1 MKHRA
6 VLKTGSNGALT
17 NGRYHSRMRV
27 RLLFSLA
34 LALAAMAAVSAG
46 SAGVGRVSRAAEPA
60 PVASLEP
67 RNTEELWHRLVASP
81 PRATQQQADCR
92 PLRGVF
98 YAATDFLRLATKLA
112 ATPSPCADYYISV
125 PPLVSDKTLPR
136 PNAAPRIRALG
147 PNFHAM
153 AEIHFAT
160 WTRWVAS
167 TGSSWHTAGVTA
179 RARMA
184 AAGFEVAQGDT
195 WVFNELTT
203 AVRRGTGNAR
213 ANVREFLRGL
223 YEGDGS
229 RPTRGAV
236 FVIGFGQ
243 RSSDVSLYQTN
254 LQNWLADS
262 AFWTD
267 MSTYVSDWTQEA
279 YGDVRSWAVPGA
291 PTSVRRDSLND
302 YLQHKLVLAGAG
314 PPEIETARAYLRTT
328 YSPLANAAW
337 ERDTGYGWTMV
348 SAQQMAAYVSA
359 QVHALRYFSATTGQT
374 RDHWGFAWAPRNAAG
389 IPAAEFAAQTGLV
402 LDRLAAAVR
411 DSARTPDPADPGSA
425 ACGPPGRNVCVGD
438 LAGASLSETW
448 KSFRGWTQPVL
459 AFATPAQTISAGTPS
474 AAMSLTLGTSS
485 GVPLTASTQLTV
497 TLGSSS
503 PQGEFSTSPA
513 GPWAGTLSLTIAA
526 GTSASSA
533 FHYRDTRAGSHVLT
547 ASAFGVTS
555 ATQEITVTPGQL
567 AALTITPASATVRAR
582 STQRLTAGGADAY
595 GNAVPVS
602 AVWSVQPA
610 ILGTVAPGAGS
621 ATTFTAGRA
630 LGRGSIIASVA
641 TGAGTLAAS
650 AGVRVTPLPLRIA
663 SIRYAGRKSV
673 VLLAATAVDQAGR
686 PVSQAVLLVTVRRN
700 GRTHVATRATTGA
713 AGRAVFRVPA
723 RRGGCFTTLVRRV
736 SAAGFIWNGRTPR
749 NRHCRPR

>member
-1 MKHRA
+1 MRGLRA
-6 VLKTGSNGALT
+6 NGTLT
-17 NGRYHSRMRV
+17 NGRYHSRMRG
-27 RLLFSLA
+27 RLLLSLA
-34 LALAAMAAVSAG
+34 LAIAATAVVSAG
-46 SAGVGRVSRAAEPA
+46 SAGADTPRGRPTEPA

-67 RNTEELWHRLVASP
+67 QATTELWRRLVASP
-81 PRATQQQADCR
+81 RPVRLQADCR

-112 ATPSPCADYYISV
+112 ATPSPCAEYYISV

-179 RARMA
+179 RQRMA
-184 AAGFEVAQGDT
+184 AAGFDVAQGDT

-223 YEGDGS
+223 YEGDGT

-243 RSSDVSLYQTN
+243 RSTDVSLYQTN

-267 MSTYVSDWTQEA
+267 MNTYVSDWTQEA
-279 YGDVRSWAVPGA
+279 YGDVRSWAVPGV

-314 PPEIETARAYLRTT
+314 PPEIETARAYLQAT

-348 SAQQMAAYVSA
+348 PAQQMAGYVSA
-359 QVHALRYFSATTGQT
+359 QVHALRHFSATTGQS

-411 DSARTPDPADPGSA
+411 DSGRTPDPADPGSA
-425 ACGPPGRNVCVGD
+425 ACGPPGQNVWCVGD
-438 LAGASLSETW
+438 LPGASLSEAW
-448 KSFRGWTQPVL
+448 KSFRVWTQPGL
-459 AFATPAQTISAGTPS
+459 TFATPPQTISAGVSS

-485 GVPLTASTQLTV
+485 GLPV
-497 TLGSSS
+497 T
-503 PQGEFSTSPA
+503 
-513 GPWAGTLSLTIAA
+513 
-526 GTSASSA
+526 
-533 FHYRDTRAGSHVLT
+533 
-547 ASAFGVTS
+547 
-555 ATQEITVTPGQL
+555 TP
-567 AALTITPASATVRAR
+567 
-582 STQRLTAGGADAY
+582 
-595 GNAVPVS
+595 
-602 AVWSVQPA
+602 
-610 ILGTVAPGAGS
+610 
-621 ATTFTAGRA
+621 
-630 LGRGSIIASVA
+630 
-641 TGAGTLAAS
+641 
-650 AGVRVTPLPLRIA
+650 TPLARDAELE
-663 SIRYAGRKSV
+663 
-673 VLLAATAVDQAGR
+673 L
-686 PVSQAVLLVTVRRN
+686 
-700 GRTHVATRATTGA
+700 A
-713 AGRAVFRVPA
+713 AGRVLHDHRRTVVEHAVADHRSRYGDEPRLLLPGYPCGQPRTDRVCA
-723 RRGGCFTTLVRRV
+723 RSHERDSAGDGDARAGGGSHDHTRLRDRSRSRLAAICGRR
-736 SAAGFIWNGRTPR
+736 R
-749 NRHCRPR
+749 

>member
-1 MKHRA
+1 MAAGLAVAAAGFAVMTQVEVDSGLAVLVTATVIFSLGLAPLFTLANDLIIGTAPPERAGAASAISETGAELGGALSIAVIGTLGTAVYRSQVADEHSGRSSARGGGDGARHARRRGGGERRAPRADSRPICSTRRARPSPRACRSPPSRARHRGCNGGDRGDLDAERAAAPAEESAAATGERPAPDAGHRA
-6 VLKTGSNGALT
+6 RLVLTARSQTAAITRACGACSRGESRPVSPSRSRPRPAAQAPAPLS
-17 NGRYHSRMRV
+17 GRT
-27 RLLFSLA
+27 
-34 LALAAMAAVSAG
+34 
-46 SAGVGRVSRAAEPA
+46 AEPA

-67 RNTEELWHRLVASP
+67 RQDGGALAPARRLA
-81 PRATQQQADCR
+81 AAAAQQQTDCR

-112 ATPSPCADYYISV
+112 ATPSPCAEYYISV

-179 RARMA
+179 RQRMA
-184 AAGFEVAQGDT
+184 AAGFDVAQGDT

-267 MSTYVSDWTQEA
+267 MNTYVSDWTQEA

-314 PPEIETARAYLRTT
+314 PPEIETARAYLRAT

-348 SAQQMAAYVSA
+348 SAQQMAGYVSA
-359 QVHALRYFSATTGQT
+359 QVHALRYFSATTGQS

-389 IPAAEFAAQTGLV
+389 IPAA
-402 LDRLAAAVR
+402 RVR
-411 DSARTPDPADPGSA
+411 GADGSRPRPARG
-425 ACGPPGRNVCVGD
+425 
-438 LAGASLSETW
+438 
-448 KSFRGWTQPVL
+448 
-459 AFATPAQTISAGTPS
+459 
-474 AAMSLTLGTSS
+474 
-485 GVPLTASTQLTV
+485 
-497 TLGSSS
+497 
-503 PQGEFSTSPA
+503 
-513 GPWAGTLSLTIAA
+513 
-526 GTSASSA
+526 
-533 FHYRDTRAGSHVLT
+533 
-547 ASAFGVTS
+547 
-555 ATQEITVTPGQL
+555 
-567 AALTITPASATVRAR
+567 
-582 STQRLTAGGADAY
+582 GGA
-595 GNAVPVS
+595 
-602 AVWSVQPA
+602 
-610 ILGTVAPGAGS
+610 
-621 ATTFTAGRA
+621 
-630 LGRGSIIASVA
+630 
-641 TGAGTLAAS
+641 
-650 AGVRVTPLPLRIA
+650 
-663 SIRYAGRKSV
+663 
-673 VLLAATAVDQAGR
+673 
-686 PVSQAVLLVTVRRN
+686 
-700 GRTHVATRATTGA
+700 
-713 AGRAVFRVPA
+713 
-723 RRGGCFTTLVRRV
+723 
-736 SAAGFIWNGRTPR
+736 
-749 NRHCRPR
+749 

>member
-1 MKHRA
+1 
-6 VLKTGSNGALT
+6 
-17 NGRYHSRMRV
+17 MREQTP
-27 RLLFSLA
+27 FH
-34 LALAAMAAVSAG
+34 
-46 SAGVGRVSRAAEPA
+46 RAAEPA

-67 RNTEELWHRLVASP
+67 RETKELWRRLVASP
-81 PRATQQQADCR
+81 PPSAQQQADCR

-112 ATPSPCADYYISV
+112 ATPSPCAEYYISV

-167 TGSSWHTAGVTA
+167 TGSSWHAAGVTA

-184 AAGFEVAQGDT
+184 AAGFDVAQGDT

-267 MSTYVSDWTQEA
+267 MNTYVSDWTQEA

-314 PPEIETARAYLRTT
+314 PPEIETARAYLRAT

-348 SAQQMAAYVSA
+348 SAQQMAGVRLRAGSRPPLLQRDERAVARPLGIRVGAEERSRASRRPTSPRRRVSSSTGSRRRCGTPRRRPILPIREA
-359 QVHALRYFSATTGQT
+359 RPAGRRARTSGASATS
-374 RDHWGFAWAPRNAAG
+374 RARACPRHGSRSGAG
-389 IPAAEFAAQTGLV
+389 
-402 LDRLAAAVR
+402 RSR
-411 DSARTPDPADPGSA
+411 CWRSRRRRRRS
-425 ACGPPGRNVCVGD
+425 PPGR
-438 LAGASLSETW
+438 
-448 KSFRGWTQPVL
+448 P
-459 AFATPAQTISAGTPS
+459 
-474 AAMSLTLGTSS
+474 
-485 GVPLTASTQLTV
+485 
-497 TLGSSS
+497 
-503 PQGEFSTSPA
+503 
-513 GPWAGTLSLTIAA
+513 
-526 GTSASSA
+526 
-533 FHYRDTRAGSHVLT
+533 
-547 ASAFGVTS
+547 
-555 ATQEITVTPGQL
+555 
-567 AALTITPASATVRAR
+567 
-582 STQRLTAGGADAY
+582 
-595 GNAVPVS
+595 
-602 AVWSVQPA
+602 
-610 ILGTVAPGAGS
+610 
-621 ATTFTAGRA
+621 
-630 LGRGSIIASVA
+630 
-641 TGAGTLAAS
+641 
-650 AGVRVTPLPLRIA
+650 
-663 SIRYAGRKSV
+663 
-673 VLLAATAVDQAGR
+673 
-686 PVSQAVLLVTVRRN
+686 RR
-700 GRTHVATRATTGA
+700 R
-713 AGRAVFRVPA
+713 
-723 RRGGCFTTLVRRV
+723 
-736 SAAGFIWNGRTPR
+736 
-749 NRHCRPR
+749 